1 MEATIIWSG
10 FGGRMSFLM
19 TPTAAVCRIS
29 PLPLCHG
36 PPTPSAISRPSFFF
50 AAAARLLL
58 PLMCIQLPRSSHR
71 ISVTDRTIM
80 EARNRNG
87 GSNRRAQPE

>member
-10 FGGRMSFLM
+10 FGGRMSFMM

-36 PPTPSAISRPSFFF
+36 PPTPSAISRPSFFGNDVLPC
-50 AAAARLLL
+50 ALLRRSRAVDVSKN
-58 PLMCIQLPRSSHR
+58 PRCGMSKG
-71 ISVTDRTIM
+71 TL
-80 EARNRNG
+80 A
-87 GSNRRAQPE
+87 